1 MNAQRKPNDAEDLD
15 ELLKQL
21 PEAEAANYRRLV
33 DSMDDL
39 PISHAD
45 KASMR
50 RDVVFMIRKWLL
62 DSKTD
67 GGSRPE

>member
-1 MNAQRKPNDAEDLD
+1 MTSQRKPYDSSELE

-21 PEAEAANYRRLV
+21 PEDEAANYRRLV

-39 PISHAD
+39 PISNAD

-62 DSKTD
+62 ESKRD
-67 GGSRPE
+67 GEKPD

>member
-1 MNAQRKPNDAEDLD
+1 MNAQRKPHGDEDLD

-39 PISHAD
+39 PISNAD

-50 RDVVFMIRKWLL
+50 RDVIFMIRKWLL
-62 DSKTD
+62 ESKTD
-67 GGSRPE
+67 GGSKPE

>member
-1 MNAQRKPNDAEDLD
+1 MNVQRKPHEDEDLD

-39 PISHAD
+39 PISKAD

-50 RDVVFMIRKWLL
+50 RDVIFMIKKWLL
-62 DSKTD
+62 ESKND
-67 GGSRPE
+67 GGIKPE

>member
-1 MNAQRKPNDAEDLD
+1 MRILN

-21 PEAEAANYRRLV
+21 PEAEAANYRQLV

-39 PISHAD
+39 PISNAD

-50 RDVVFMIRKWLL
+50 RDVIFMIRKWLL
-62 DSKTD
+62 ELQTDRRSK
-67 GGSRPE
+67 PE

>member
-21 PEAEAANYRRLV
+21 PEGEAANYRRLV

-39 PISHAD
+39 PISNAD

-62 DSKTD
+62 ESKPD
-67 GGSRPE
+67 GGSKTE